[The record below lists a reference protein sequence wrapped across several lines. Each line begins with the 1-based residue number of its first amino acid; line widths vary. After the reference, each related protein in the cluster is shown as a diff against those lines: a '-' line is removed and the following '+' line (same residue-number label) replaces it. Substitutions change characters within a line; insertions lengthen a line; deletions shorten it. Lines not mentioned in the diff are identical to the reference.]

1 MDTMAAP
8 LLAANQVRVD
18 YGKTTALRDFNLT
31 LEGGYLLGLIG
42 PNGAGKTT
50 CMRAIAGLL
59 PIAAGEVKVFGEP
72 VEPGNTATL
81 AQIGFAP
88 DTPPAYDDISVEAF
102 LRFIGRAYS
111 LRASLIEERIDHR
124 LERLWL
130 SDRRKSKIKSISRGM
145 KQRLTVA
152 RTLIPDPHLILLD
165 EPAAGL
171 DPAGRVEF
179 RATLGSLRDSGKAL
193 IVSSHIL
200 ADLHEYCTHIA
211 IMEAGRIRQS
221 GTVDQVIGGS
231 GDDRC
236 LYDLRLARV
245 CPEAQ
250 LLLSELPGVSAV
262 KMDGRMITFE
272 FDQDDEA
279 AGTLLRALID
289 KGLPV
294 ARFTAKDRNLEHAY
308 LRTGIKQVD

>member
-1 MDTMAAP
+1 MTAP
-8 LLAANQVRVD
+8 LLVARHLRVD
-18 YGKTTALRDFNLT
+18 YGRTTALSDFNLAM
-31 LEGGYLLGLIG
+31 EAGHLLGLIG

-59 PIAAGEVKVFGEP
+59 PIAAGEVRVFGDL

-88 DTPPAYDDISVEAF
+88 DTPPTYDDITVETF
-102 LRFIGRAYS
+102 LRFVGRAYALRSS
-111 LRASLIEERIDHR
+111 LVEERIDHW

-130 SDRRKSKIKSISRGM
+130 ADRRTSKIKTLSRGM

-152 RTLIPDPHLILLD
+152 RTLLPDPALILLD

-179 RATLGSLRDSGKAL
+179 RATLSSLRDSGKAL

-211 IMEAGRIRQS
+211 IMEAGAIRQA
-221 GTVDQVIGGS
+221 GTVAQVVGGN
-231 GDDRC
+231 DDNRC
-236 LYDLRLARV
+236 FYHLRLAQANH
-245 CPEAQ
+245 EAQ
-250 LLLSELPGVSAV
+250 AILSGVSGLTAL
-262 KMDGRMITFE
+262 KIDGRMISFE
-272 FDQDDEA
+272 YDHGDEA
-279 AGTLLRALID
+279 AGALLKTLVER
-289 KGLPV
+289 GLSV
-294 ARFTAKDRNLEHAY
+294 ARFTAKDNDLEQAY
-308 LRTGIKQVD
+308 LRTGIRQVD